1 MRLSRVISVIG
12 RLYIFFSFF
21 LLVPIPVAFYFGE
34 NTHKDF
40 FISFLFVFA
49 LGLSFLLIFGKP
61 QEISVKEGIF
71 IVGLTWISISIFG
84 AIPFILTGSI
94 PSFTDSFFEST
105 SGFTTTGA
113 SVLKDIEVLP
123 KSVLLWRNLIQWVGG
138 MGVIAIAV
146 AIMPHL
152 GLGGAHL
159 FKAEVPGPTKDKIS
173 PRISQT
179 ARILWETYVLISLFQ
194 ILLLFLGGLDLFDAT
209 CITFGT
215 MATGGYA
222 PYSDSLAR
230 FDSSYIH
237 YVVTAF
243 MFLAAVNFNLHFQA
257 ISGRPSSYLRSTEF
271 KFFSLVVLIS
281 ALSVIL
287 IRKIE
292 GDELCEEMIRH
303 SLFQVVS
310 IVTTTGFV
318 TEDYELW
325 PFNAQ
330 IILILLMLHGG
341 CSGSTGGAIKS
352 IRIYVMG
359 SFLVSHLKKIFRPH
373 GVFPVRVDGK
383 VVEESVASNILAFII
398 LYLLLFLSGV
408 LVLTYQDV
416 SIDTSV
422 GATLATLGNVGPG
435 IGGVGPTDNYADL
448 PTFSKWFLS
457 FLMLAGRLEIYT
469 ILVLFLPDFWRD

>member
-1 MRLSRVISVIG
+1 MRISRVISVIG

-21 LLVPIPVAFYFGE
+21 LLVPIPVSLYFGE
-34 NTHKDF
+34 STHYDF
-40 FISFLFVFA
+40 LLSFLFVFI
-49 LGLSFLLIFGKP
+49 LGLIGTLLFGKP
-61 QEISVKEGIF
+61 QEISVKEGLL
-71 IVGLTWISISIFG
+71 IVGITWVSISIFG
-84 AIPFILTGSI
+84 AIPFLLTGSI

-113 SVLKDIEVLP
+113 SILKDIEALP

-152 GLGGAHL
+152 GLGGTHL
-159 FKAEVPGPTKDKIS
+159 FRAEIPGPTKDKIS
-173 PRISQT
+173 PRVSQT
-179 ARILWETYVLISLFQ
+179 ARILWETYILISLIQ
-194 ILLLFLGGLDLFDAT
+194 ILLLLAGGLNLFDAM

-222 PYSDSLAR
+222 PYNDSLAR
-230 FDSSYIH
+230 FNSPYIH
-237 YVVTAF
+237 YVVIAF
-243 MFLAAVNFNLHFQA
+243 MFLAACNFNLHFQA
-257 ISGRPSSYLRSTEF
+257 ISGRPISYFRSTEF
-271 KFFSLVVLIS
+271 KFFSLVVLLS
-281 ALSVIL
+281 ASMVIF
-287 IRKIE
+287 IRNIE
-292 GDELCEEMIRH
+292 GHPLNESLLRH
-303 SLFQVVS
+303 SLFQVIS

-359 SFLVSHLKKIFRPH
+359 GFLVSHLKRIFRPH
-373 GVFPVRVDGK
+373 GVFPVRADGK
-383 VVEESVASNILAFII
+383 VVEESVILNIVAFII

-416 SIDTSV
+416 GIDTSV

-435 IGGVGPTDNYADL
+435 IGDVGPTKNYADL
-448 PTFSKWFLS
+448 PVFSKWFLS

-469 ILVLFLPDFWRD
+469 MLVLFLPEFWKD